1 MAESCQQCTMNYLF
15 GRIFATLCF
24 SLSGSDVGEGCSMT
38 VQSEWTG
45 LAARGSCSDGAAG
58 LGACGGAARLRRA
71 RGGERGVPPPGV
83 RFLRLTLVPFSVR
96 LLSLFSNP

>member
-45 LAARGSCSDGAAG
+45 LRCARVMLGWRGGSGRVWRCGASAESAG
-58 LGACGGAARLRRA
+58 WRA
-71 RGGERGVPPPGV
+71 RGPAPGC
-83 RFLRLTLVPFSVR
+83 PFSSFDACAVLR
-96 LLSLFSNP
+96 PSSVSFL